1 MPVQQDPR
9 KTDPNAPDA
18 QKVTPANSY
27 NFQDQAN
34 QYSGGQGQGN
44 LTFTGSK
51 EEQQGQLAGLE
62 LAKLG
67 YGQDIFQTGKDIQ
80 RVRELQK
87 QRTAQAGGDP
97 VSAAIMGQKASAV
110 AGAQRNLAAQGVKG
124 GVAAGAVDAIA
135 RQRDS
140 DIAASLYGQ
149 QRQSLADE
157 RSLAGNTL
165 AGTVSLMQGS
175 KAEGTAGSQ
184 PLPPQSKGLMDSVIC
199 TELHRQG
206 ILDTEAYLKDAE
218 FGKVLKQSNPNV
230 IVGYHFLAKPVVK
243 IMRKSPLF
251 TKVIS
256 YPTLKWAYYIAGRE
270 NSVIGAFIFHVG
282 IPVCSV
288 IGTIKMKIVGEKYV
302 QL

>member
-1 MPVQQDPR
+1 MAIVNPRQVSPAQVQTQ
-9 KTDPNAPDA
+9 
-18 QKVTPANSY
+18 PAKNPL
-27 NFQDQAN
+27 DERMAN
-34 QYSGGQGQGN
+34 YFN
-44 LTFTGSK
+44 PTGSQTMTLSGTK
-51 EEQQGQLAGLE
+51 AEQDAAASGLE
-62 LAKLG
+62 FARLG
-67 YGQDIFQTGKDIQ
+67 YGENIADVGKNISEI
-80 RVRELQK
+80 RQK
-87 QRTAQAGGDP
+87 YKERMAGADP
-97 VSAAIMGQKASAV
+97 VSAAIRNQKADAMAAAQAQMQAQGVTGGAAV
-110 AGAQRNLAAQGVKG
+110 LAAQGIGK
-124 GVAAGAVDAIA
+124 AQDARIA
-135 RQRDS
+135 E
-140 DIAASLYGQ
+140 SLYGQ
-149 QRQSLADE
+149 QKSNIDAL
-157 RSLAGNTL
+157 RSLESNTL
-165 AGTVSLMQGS
+165 AGTTALMQGS

-243 IMRKSPLF
+243 LMRKSPLF